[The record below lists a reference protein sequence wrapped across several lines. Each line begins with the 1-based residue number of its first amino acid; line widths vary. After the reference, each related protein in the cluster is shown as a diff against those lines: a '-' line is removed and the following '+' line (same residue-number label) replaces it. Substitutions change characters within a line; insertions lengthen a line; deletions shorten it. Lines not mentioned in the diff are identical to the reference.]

1 MVKRLGVLEV
11 LGSSYIGAGQ
21 NEVWRP
27 SASTVNRNHFETTG
41 VYLNL
46 LVLQTSRTTNY

>member
-21 NEVWRP
+21 NEVWKP

-41 VYLNL
+41 SISELTCSANF
-46 LVLQTSRTTNY
+46 QNN